1 MKKMIRIL
9 AVILI
14 AVFLPLTASAAGGL
28 SFKTTTLAGKSY
40 SSDSMKNYKLTMVN
54 VWAEWCNPCVWEI
67 PFLQQL
73 YAEYDN
79 LLILGVWVGSDKD
92 GAIATA
98 EEAGVNYPLL
108 IPAGDLVD
116 YAYKSQYIPA
126 TYFFDA
132 NGKQVGE
139 AEGYIGGR
147 DYDSW
152 KSIIDGLLGD
162 APSPDPDPDPDPS
175 ASVTLSKTSLTFKG
189 VKTEKVTATFSDPD
203 DSILDVKSDNPA
215 VAKAVSS
222 GNEIDVSSVKQAGQ
236 ATITVATAKGAS
248 AKISV
253 TVQEG
258 VALNEKKITLK
269 PKKSFKI
276 KVQSIPATL
285 KAKSFTSS
293 KPAVAKVDGKGKV
306 KALRKG
312 SATITVT
319 LTNGK
324 KLKIKVKVK

>member
-9 AVILI
+9 AVILV
-14 AVFLPLTASAAGGL
+14 AALLPLTASAAGGL

-67 PFLQQL
+67 PFLQKL

-116 YAYKSQYIPA
+116 YAYKSGSIPA

-139 AEGYIGGR
+139 KDGYIGAR
-147 DYDSW
+147 NHESW
-152 KSIIDGLLGD
+152 KSIIDGLL
-162 APSPDPDPDPDPS
+162 AVVPDPDPS

-236 ATITVATAKGAS
+236 ATLTVATAKGAS